1 VPCEGV
7 SGVLHDGGECPH
19 ADCAWAHSTPGDWG
33 EKKTHHGVLSEGTDL
48 LDGTRSTL
56 LEANTVALYRKRRY
70 NQSSVRMPSGRDAAL
85 R

>member
-1 VPCEGV
+1 MCACALASEDKGK
-7 SGVLHDGGECPH
+7 GE
-19 ADCAWAHSTPGDWG
+19 
-33 EKKTHHGVLSEGTDL
+33 KTHHGVLSEGTDL